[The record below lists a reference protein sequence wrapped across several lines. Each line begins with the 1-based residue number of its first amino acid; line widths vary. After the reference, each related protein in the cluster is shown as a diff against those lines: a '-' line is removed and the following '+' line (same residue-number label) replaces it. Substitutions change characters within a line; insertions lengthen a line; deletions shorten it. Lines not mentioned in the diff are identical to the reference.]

1 MEIITQITFSNPSL
15 FHPFYR
21 VIAHFVVVDLV
32 RLPWV
37 IFLSHAR
44 RLRDRHRDRLI
55 GRFGDPA
62 PRAV

>member
-37 IFLSHAR
+37 IFLSHGFLLLFYKQIIR
-44 RLRDRHRDRLI
+44 KILPI
-55 GRFGDPA
+55 K
-62 PRAV
+62 